1 MEQSD
6 TEIGLKISYG
16 SGQRGRFDVNSGRR
30 TSKALFFSD
39 DKEIAQ
45 VTYSHGVSSLLVV
58 DMLFDREQC
67 SVIRALV
74 VVSVNCCVM
83 QSISFVVAKVDMHK
97 SQLCDCFLKC

>member
-16 SGQRGRFDVNSGRR
+16 SGQRGRFDVNSDRR

-45 VTYSHGVSSLLVV
+45 VTYPHGASSLLVV

-67 SVIRALV
+67 TVINARV
-74 VVSVNCCVM
+74 VVSVNRCVM
-83 QSISFVVAKVDMHK
+83 QSTSFDAAEIDTPQ
-97 SQLCDCFLKC
+97 SCDCVLN